1 MTRLKLVV
9 SGVMLCF
16 MFTHSLTA
24 QASRKDYNNTIL
36 SPASSGNIQ
45 ADNTSDQD
53 GFLPRFTGYI
63 KKGIA
68 SWYGPGFHG
77 KKTATGERFNMYA
90 MTAAHKTLPLS
101 SYAEITNPANH
112 RSVIVRI
119 NDRGP
124 FHGNRIL
131 DLSYAAAKKLGIHSK
146 GAGSVVI
153 KAIGNPRRAAHD
165 EQAAAAP
172 SPEQNLYVKVGSFP
186 SQKSAQAMQSTISAQ
201 NLPTPS
207 IKQSSYKKST
217 FYTVQIGPLKSEQ
230 HADQLTNK
238 LSKIGI
244 KNTQFIAYAKQ
255 M

>member
-16 MFTHSLTA
+16 MFTYSLTA
-24 QASRKDYNNTIL
+24 QASRKNYSSL
-36 SPASSGNIQ
+36 PATSGNIESN
-45 ADNTSDQD
+45 DSSDQD

-153 KAIGNPRRAAHD
+153 KAIGNPRSAAHD

-172 SPEQNLYVKVGSFP
+172 SSPEQDIYVKVGSFP
-186 SQKSAQAMQSTISAQ
+186 SHKSAQAMQSTISAQ

-230 HADQLTNK
+230 HADQLTSK

>member
-1 MTRLKLVV
+1 MNRLKPVIT
-9 SGVMLCF
+9 SIMLCF
-16 MFTHSLTA
+16 IFTNSLTA
-24 QASRKDYNNTIL
+24 QASRKDYHSSIL
-36 SPASSGNIQ
+36 SPASSGNVQ
-45 ADNTSDQD
+45 SDDSSDQD

-153 KAIGNPRRAAHD
+153 KAIGNPRRVAHE
-165 EQAAAAP
+165 EQAAAP
-172 SPEQNLYVKVGSFP
+172 SEQNIYVKVGSFP

-230 HADQLTNK
+230 HAGQLTTK
-238 LSKIGI
+238 LSKMGI
-244 KNTQFIAYAKQ
+244 KNTQFIADAK
-255 M
+255 

>member
-1 MTRLKLVV
+1 MNKLKAVV
-9 SGVMLCF
+9 TSVLLCF
-16 MFTHSLTA
+16 IFTHSLTA
-24 QASRKDYNNTIL
+24 QASRKDYHSTLIP
-36 SPASSGNIQ
+36 PASSGNVQ
-45 ADNTSDQD
+45 STGSSDQD
-53 GFLPRFTGYI
+53 GFFPRFTGYI
-63 KKGIA
+63 KKGVA
-68 SWYGPGFHG
+68 SWYGPGFQG

-153 KAIGNPRRAAHD
+153 KAIGNPRHIAQN
-165 EQAAAAP
+165 EQP
-172 SPEQNLYVKVGSFP
+172 DPTPEQSIYVKVGSFP

-201 NLPTPS
+201 HLPKPS
-207 IKQSSYKKST
+207 IKQASYKKST

-238 LSKIGI
+238 LLKIGI
-244 KNTQFIAYAKQ
+244 KNTQFMAYAKQ

>member
-1 MTRLKLVV
+1 MTKLKLAV
-9 SGVMLCF
+9 SSVLLCF
-16 MFTHSLTA
+16 MFAHSLTA
-24 QASRKDYNNTIL
+24 QASRKNYGSTL
-36 SPASSGNIQ
+36 SDS
-45 ADNTSDQD
+45 SDQNSESND
-53 GFLPRFTGYI
+53 SYQQGEFVPRITGYL

-112 RSVIVRI
+112 RTVIVRI

-153 KAIGNPRRAAHD
+153 KSLGNPQSQARS
-165 EQAAAAP
+165 EQATVN
-172 SPEQNLYVKVGSFP
+172 PEKNIYLKVGSFP
-186 SQKSAQAMQSTISAQ
+186 THKSAQAMQSTISAQ

-207 IKQSSYKKST
+207 IKQLSYKKSI

-230 HADQLTNK
+230 HADQVTSK

-244 KNTQFIAYAKQ
+244 KNTQFIASAKQ